1 MLLSLEKN
9 IMQRSLGSLAG
20 MATSAFARD
29 LCCYAASYLSQNYS
43 GIYHQLFYLWW
54 GTSENEAQYQ
64 ELIDTM
70 ADTLKSSMPDRGAPL
85 PENIILEDMDGY
97 RVEFN
102 LPGENNEAEQVI
114 VRVSKGDN
122 SETREIPFASF
133 EKICR
138 VLLFRYEFLSL
149 RIL

>member
-1 MLLSLEKN
+1 
-9 IMQRSLGSLAG
+9 MQRSLGSLAG
-20 MATSAFARD
+20 MATSAFGAGT
-29 LCCYAASYLSQNYS
+29 YAAMRQA
-43 GIYHQLFYLWW
+43 
-54 GTSENEAQYQ
+54 TSPKTILEYIINFLPGGVRRKNEAQYQ

-138 VLLFRYEFLSL
+138 VLLFRYEFSL
-149 RIL
+149 PQDSVMLTAQEA